1 MRLPRSQ
8 RRARRRQQISP
19 PPRRGINAFHY
30 QLPPGPWSTLGQW
43 AVDNYGVAG
52 QEAFQQ
58 ESFLGDFGRP
68 LSPDYPYRAGEKIW
82 VFRPVVDEPAVPIHL
97 EVLAETE
104 HYVAIDKPHGLACIP
119 RGIHAAKTA
128 VVAARRQLQNDELSC
143 AHRLDLETAGV
154 LLLVKKP
161 EYRRAYQLLFQRKQ
175 VRKSYRG
182 LTAGMGNYAAAGDHT
197 VAGDDVAA
205 VRDSAAAARNYA
217 AAGADLEVWMYRQ
230 PGNMQTLVSA
240 EKPFASPA
248 VSAVLAVDT
257 RADSAVN
264 MGNSSAVPRGRM
276 RAALTCTRVRL
287 LGELEKSADNIENF
301 SEFWPL
307 QWEIS
312 PHTGFTHQIRAL
324 FNYLQMP
331 LLFDP
336 LYPQLLPPEV
346 VQARQLPLQLL
357 AKKLEFIDPY
367 TGENTQIISAR
378 HLGVP
383 GGE

>member
-43 AVDNYGVAG
+43 AVDNYGIAG

-82 VFRPVVDEPAVPIHL
+82 VFRPVGDEPAVPIQL

-197 VAGDDVAA
+197 VAGDCTVAGDDA
-205 VRDSAAAARNYA
+205 VAARNYV

-240 EKPFASPA
+240 EQPFAALA
-248 VSAVLAVDT
+248 VSVVPAVDT

-276 RAALTCTRVRL
+276 RAALTRTRVRL
-287 LGELEKSADNIENF
+287 LGELEKSADNVENF
-301 SEFWPL
+301 SDFWPL

-312 PHTGFTHQIRAL
+312 PYTGFTHQIRAL

-346 VQARQLPLQLL
+346 AQARQLPLQLL
-357 AKKLEFIDPY
+357 AKELEFIDPY

>member
-19 PPRRGINAFHY
+19 QPRRGINAFHY

-43 AVDNYGVAG
+43 AVDNYGIAG

-58 ESFLGDFGRP
+58 ESFLGDFSRP

-82 VFRPVVDEPAVPIHL
+82 VFRPVVDEPAVPIQL

-128 VVAARRQLQNDELSC
+128 VVAARRQIQNDELSC

-182 LTAGMGNYAAAGDHT
+182 LTAGMGNYAALAGD
-197 VAGDDVAA
+197 
-205 VRDSAAAARNYA
+205 YA

-248 VSAVLAVDT
+248 VSAVPAVDT

-287 LGELEKSADNIENF
+287 LGELEKPADNVENF

-346 VQARQLPLQLL
+346 AQERQLPLQLL
-357 AKKLEFIDPY
+357 AKELEFIDPY

-383 GGE
+383 GVE

>member
-1 MRLPRSQ
+1 M
-8 RRARRRQQISP
+8 
-19 PPRRGINAFHY
+19 
-30 QLPPGPWSTLGQW
+30 
-43 AVDNYGVAG
+43 
-52 QEAFQQ
+52 
-58 ESFLGDFGRP
+58 
-68 LSPDYPYRAGEKIW
+68 
-82 VFRPVVDEPAVPIHL
+82 
-97 EVLAETE
+97 
-104 HYVAIDKPHGLACIP
+104 
-119 RGIHAAKTA
+119 
-128 VVAARRQLQNDELSC
+128 
-143 AHRLDLETAGV
+143 
-154 LLLVKKP
+154 
-161 EYRRAYQLLFQRKQ
+161 
-175 VRKSYRG
+175 RKSYRG
-182 LTAGMGNYAAAGDHT
+182 LTAGMGNYVADGDDTAARDDAVVRAGAATGAAAESY
-197 VAGDDVAA
+197 A
-205 VRDSAAAARNYA
+205 V
-217 AAGADLEVWMYRQ
+217 AGADLEVWMYRQ

-240 EKPFASPA
+240 EKPFAAPA
-248 VSAVLAVDT
+248 VSAVPAADT

-287 LGELEKSADNIENF
+287 LGELEKFADNVENF

-346 VQARQLPLQLL
+346 AQARQLPLQLL
-357 AKKLEFIDPY
+357 AKELEFIDPY

-378 HLGVP
+378 HLGVQ

>member
-82 VFRPVVDEPAVPIHL
+82 VFRPVVDEPAVPIQL

-182 LTAGMGNYAAAGDHT
+182 LTAGMGNYVAAGDYA
-197 VAGDDVAA
+197 VVGDD
-205 VRDSAAAARNYA
+205 AAARNYA

-248 VSAVLAVDT
+248 VAAVPAADA

-264 MGNSSAVPRGRM
+264 MGNSSAVPRGRI
-276 RAALTCTRVRL
+276 RAALTRTRVHL
-287 LGELEKSADNIENF
+287 LGELEKSADNVENF

-336 LYPQLLPPEV
+336 LYPQLLPSEV
-346 VQARQLPLQLL
+346 AQARQLPLQLL
-357 AKKLEFIDPY
+357 AKELEFIDPY

-383 GGE
+383 GVE

>member
-30 QLPPGPWSTLGQW
+30 QLPLGPWSTLGQW

-82 VFRPVVDEPAVPIHL
+82 VFRPVVDEPAVPIQL

-128 VVAARRQLQNDELSC
+128 VVAARRQLQNDDLSC

-182 LTAGMGNYAAAGDHT
+182 LTAGMGNYVAAGDDAAAG
-197 VAGDDVAA
+197 
-205 VRDSAAAARNYA
+205 NYA

-240 EKPFASPA
+240 EKPLVSPA
-248 VSAVLAVDT
+248 VPAVSVVPTVDT
-257 RADSAVN
+257 RTDSAVN
-264 MGNSSAVPRGRM
+264 RGNSSAVSRGRM
-276 RAALTCTRVRL
+276 RAALTRTRVRL
-287 LGELEKSADNIENF
+287 LGELEKSADNVENF

-324 FNYLQMP
+324 FDYLQMP

-346 VQARQLPLQLL
+346 AQARQLPLQLL
-357 AKKLEFIDPY
+357 AKELEFIDPY

-378 HLGVP
+378 HLGVQ
-383 GGE
+383 GVE

>member
-19 PPRRGINAFHY
+19 PPRHGINAFHY

-58 ESFLGDFGRP
+58 ESFLGDFSRP

-82 VFRPVVDEPAVPIHL
+82 VFRPVVDEPAVPIQL

-128 VVAARRQLQNDELSC
+128 VVAARRQLQNDGLSC

-182 LTAGMGNYAAAGDHT
+182 LTAGMGNYAAAGDRT
-197 VAGDDVAA
+197 VAGDDA
-205 VRDSAAAARNYA
+205 VAARNYL

-248 VSAVLAVDT
+248 VSAVPAVDT
-257 RADSAVN
+257 RADSAIN
-264 MGNSSAVPRGRM
+264 MGNSSAVPRGRT
-276 RAALTCTRVRL
+276 RAALTHTRVRL

-346 VQARQLPLQLL
+346 AQARQLPLQLL

-378 HLGVP
+378 HLGVQ

>member
-68 LSPDYPYRAGEKIW
+68 LSPDYPYRVGEKIW
-82 VFRPVVDEPAVPIHL
+82 VFRPVVDEPAVPIQL
-97 EVLAETE
+97 KVLAETE

-182 LTAGMGNYAAAGDHT
+182 LTAGMGNYA
-197 VAGDDVAA
+197 VAGDDT
-205 VRDSAAAARNYA
+205 AAARNYVA
-217 AAGADLEVWMYRQ
+217 ARNYLAAGADLEVWMYRQ

-240 EKPFASPA
+240 EKPFVSPA
-248 VSAVLAVDT
+248 VSAVPGLDT

-264 MGNSSAVPRGRM
+264 MGNSIAVPRGRM
-276 RAALTCTRVRL
+276 RAALTRTRVHL
-287 LGELEKSADNIENF
+287 LGELEKSADNVENF
-301 SEFWPL
+301 SDFWPL

-346 VQARQLPLQLL
+346 AQARQLPLQLL
-357 AKKLEFIDPY
+357 AKELEFIDPY